1 MFYCKQLRLFRYQQF
16 STFKWC
22 TQIFDQIEKET
33 KRKIK
38 ISLFQDALKQA
49 EEFKIKEEFIRFTL
63 CDVNSQSQ
71 LIEAAVPA
79 NVLYSAIAQTYN
91 LEFSLVERMYGEIN
105 LMNNFEDVINSHK
118 TTNSIQFSSLFQK
131 IQEIFELSGG
141 GCEEQKE
148 VLVKDLLRVCSNSLE
163 VKYLIRFLK
172 KRMRIGLSTQSVSQL
187 LNESERKRLLGYQ
200 SGLGDLQIGIP
211 IQPQLAKSFQK
222 ENKEDEITMEKIKKK
237 FLNDDLEVCFFEYKY
252 DGERLQVHY
261 TNGEVKLFGRSLEE
275 KTNQFKE
282 LSNQLKEYF
291 NNNKFDDVILD
302 CEMICYHNGEILPF
316 QEMQN
321 KTYENSV
328 YLSLVCFDILYHN
341 KQILLNKVYSQ
352 RLQIY
357 NSILKPITNQRQVIS
372 HIISHR
378 LKNENQM
385 DTFYKQALADGLEGI
400 MIKKDT
406 IYSPGSRNDW
416 LKIKKEKD
424 VDLVVLGGYYGQGK
438 RQQWLGSFLLGIYE
452 NGRLHPI
459 AKIGTGFSDQKLE
472 ELTKRYM
479 SIPIGSCPQHLI
491 GFKDQPHVW
500 FSQNDVWEVTYD
512 TVSASPLYPPQNS
525 QLNTGISVRFP
536 RFKRER
542 PDKRIEQSGP
552 IQDLLEEYQKV
563 QKKEFF

>member
-1 MFYCKQLRLFRYQQF
+1 MFCCKQLRLYRFQQF
-16 STFKWC
+16 STFRWC
-22 TQIFDQIEKET
+22 SQVFDQIEKESR
-33 KRKIK
+33 RKIK

-49 EEFKIKEEFIRFTL
+49 QEFKVKEEFIRFTL

-91 LEFSLVERMYGEIN
+91 LEFSLVERLYGEIN
-105 LMNNFEDVINSHK
+105 SMNNFEDVFNAHK
-118 TTNSIQFSSLFQK
+118 KSTSIQFSSLFQK

-148 VLVKDLLRVCSNSLE
+148 VLVKDLLSLCSSAQE

-187 LNESERKRLLGYQ
+187 LDESERKRLLGYQ
-200 SGLGDLQIGIP
+200 SGSGDLQKGIP

-222 ENKEDEITMEKIKKK
+222 ENKEEEITMEKIKKK
-237 FLNDDLEVCFFEYKY
+237 FLNDDLGGCYFEYKY

-282 LSNQLKEYF
+282 LSNQLKGHF
-291 NNNKFDDVILD
+291 DNNKFDDVILD

-341 KQILLNKVYSQ
+341 KQILLNKTYSQ

-357 NSILKPITNQRQVIS
+357 NSILKPITKQRQVIS
-372 HIISHR
+372 HIISH
-378 LKNENQM
+378 KFANENEM
-385 DTFYKQALADGLEGI
+385 DRFYKQALLDGLEGI
-400 MIKKDT
+400 MIKRDT
-406 IYSPGSRNDW
+406 FYTPGSRNDW

-424 VDLVVLGGYYGQGK
+424 IDLVVLGGYYGQGK

-479 SIPIGSCPQHLI
+479 SKPSGSCPSHLI

-512 TVSASPLYPPQNS
+512 TVSASPLYPAQNS

-542 PDKRIEQSGP
+542 PDKTIEQSGP
-552 IQDLLEEYQKV
+552 IQDLVEEYFKV
-563 QKKEFF
+563 QKKEFL